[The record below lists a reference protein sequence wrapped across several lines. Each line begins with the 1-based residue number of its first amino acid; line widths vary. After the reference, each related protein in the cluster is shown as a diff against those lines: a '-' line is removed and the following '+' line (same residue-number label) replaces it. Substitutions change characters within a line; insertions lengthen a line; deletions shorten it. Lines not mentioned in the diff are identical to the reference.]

1 MPVVQ
6 VPPQATEQNLPN
18 GFVAS
23 PEESEIQA
31 RNPLPRLALH
41 LQPPLV
47 SETLLR
53 VPR

>member
-1 MPVVQ
+1 MSMTES
-6 VPPQATEQNLPN
+6 ATEQNRAN

-31 RNPLPRLALH
+31 GNPLPRLALH
-41 LQPPLV
+41 LQPPV
-47 SETLLR
+47 AGSLLR